1 MKRYYGILQDDRNSV
16 VQIKPNK
23 HYDEVENFIRT
34 SSSERL
40 PDDVVFD
47 VIKGKKWMDIIYYFE
62 AASNYFFSRRFIDI
76 LSAQG
81 IDMVPY
87 CYPIKINGY
96 DNIDY
101 YVINNLDRYENI
113 NPDNIFDDI
122 EEPLYFHIPDNDSY
136 IPDIFSVQG
145 TNMKIISEETM
156 LVLQKNRV
164 TNVWFIETY
173 ALSSAECA
181 EWKKLHAQNK
191 AMLPNI
197 E

>member
-1 MKRYYGILQDDRNSV
+1 MKRYYGILQDHRNSV

-23 HYDEVENFIRT
+23 HYGEIEKFICP

-62 AASNYFFSRRFIDI
+62 AASEKFFSRHFIDI
-76 LSAQG
+76 LSTQG
-81 IDMVPY
+81 IDMTSY

-96 DNIDY
+96 NDINY
-101 YVINNLDRYENI
+101 YVIYNLMNYENI
-113 NPDNIFDDI
+113 NPNYILDDI
-122 EEPLYFHIPDNDSY
+122 EEPLYFHIPNNDSY
-136 IPDIFSVQG
+136 IPGIFSVQG

-156 LVLQKNRV
+156 LVLRKNRV
-164 TNVWFIETY
+164 TNVRFMEVY

>member
-1 MKRYYGILQDDRNSV
+1 MKRYYSIRQELRNSV

-23 HYDEVENFIRT
+23 HYNEIGDFILT

-40 PDDVVFD
+40 PDDVLFD
-47 VIKGKKWMDIIYYFE
+47 VIKGEKWMDIIYYFE
-62 AASNYFFSRRFIDI
+62 GASNYFFSQRFIDI
-76 LSAQG
+76 LSTQG
-81 IDMVPY
+81 IDMTLY

-96 DNIDY
+96 ENINY
-101 YVINNLDRYENI
+101 YVMYNLRKYENI
-113 NPDNIFDDI
+113 NPDCLLEDFG
-122 EEPLYFHIPDNDSY
+122 EPSYFHIPNKESY
-136 IPDIFSVQG
+136 IPGIFSVQG
-145 TNMKIISEETM
+145 TNMKIISEKTM

-164 TNVWFIETY
+164 TNVRFKEVY

>member
-1 MKRYYGILQDDRNSV
+1 MKRYYSIRQELRNSV

-23 HYDEVENFIRT
+23 HYGEIERFICP

-62 AASNYFFSRRFIDI
+62 AASEKFFSQRFIDI
-76 LSAQG
+76 LSALG
-81 IDMVPY
+81 IDMTSY

-96 DNIDY
+96 ENINY
-101 YVINNLDRYENI
+101 YVMYNLRKYENI
-113 NPDNIFDDI
+113 NPDCLLDDFG
-122 EEPLYFHIPDNDSY
+122 EPSYFHIPNNESY
-136 IPDIFSVQG
+136 IPGIFSVQG
-145 TNMKIISEETM
+145 TNMKIINEETM

-164 TNVWFIETY
+164 TNVRFKEVY

>member
-1 MKRYYGILQDDRNSV
+1 MKRYFGILQDHRNSV

-23 HYDEVENFIRT
+23 HYGEIEKFICA
-34 SSSERL
+34 SSSEQL
-40 PDDVVFD
+40 PADVLFD

-62 AASNYFFSRRFIDI
+62 AASEKFFSRRFIDI

-81 IDMVPY
+81 IDMTSC

-101 YVINNLDRYENI
+101 YVIYNLRKYENI
-113 NPDNIFDDI
+113 NPNYILDDI
-122 EEPLYFHIPDNDSY
+122 EEPLYFHIPNNDSY
-136 IPDIFSVQG
+136 IPGIFSVQG

-164 TNVWFIETY
+164 TNVRFIETY

>member
-1 MKRYYGILQDDRNSV
+1 MKRYYGILQELRNSV

-23 HYDEVENFIRT
+23 HYDEVEDFIRT
-34 SSSERL
+34 SSSGRL

-47 VIKGKKWMDIIYYFE
+47 VIKGKKWMDIIYYYE
-62 AASNYFFSRRFIDI
+62 GASNYFFSRRFIDI

-81 IDMVPY
+81 IDMTSH
-87 CYPIKINGY
+87 CYPIKINGC

-101 YVINNLDRYENI
+101 YVMNNFKKYENI

-122 EEPLYFHIPDNDSY
+122 EEPLYFHIPNNDSC
-136 IPDIFSVQG
+136 IPGIFSVQG
-145 TNMKIISEETM
+145 TNMRIISEETM
-156 LVLQKNRV
+156 LVLRKNRV
-164 TNVWFIETY
+164 TNVRFMETY

-181 EWKKLHAQNK
+181 EWKKLHAQHK

-197 E
+197 G